1 MGRYLFGVLSGLLL
15 LLAVALAVTLV
26 GRAPVS
32 ALRAEPAPLGWWL
45 HTAYERSVARQ
56 AKDIDPPPGFPAPA
70 QIQAGAGAFEQMC
83 AVCHTPPGRTPTVV
97 SQGLNPPPPEAV
109 RLLQYRTAPEAFW
122 VIGHG
127 VRMSGMPAFGP
138 THTDA
143 QRWEL
148 VAFLSH
154 IAGADAA
161 TYERLV
167 ARSQA
172 AGAGHVH
179 EQDGHRHH

>member
-1 MGRYLFGVLSGLLL
+1 MGRYVLGVLSGLVLP
-15 LLAVALAVTLV
+15 LAVALVVIFA

-32 ALRAEPAPLGWWL
+32 ALRPSPVPLDWAL
-45 HTAYERSVARQ
+45 HTAYERTVARQ
-56 AKDIDPPPGFPAPA
+56 AQGLEPPPGFPAPA

-83 AVCHTPPGRTPTVV
+83 AACHTPPGRPPTVV
-97 SQGLNPPPPEAV
+97 SQGLDPPPPEAA
-109 RLLQYRTAPEAFW
+109 RLLQYRTAPQAFW

-143 QRWEL
+143 ERWEL

-167 ARSQA
+167 AQAQA
-172 AGAGHVH
+172 AGAGHGH
-179 EQDGHRHH
+179 EHGPHAH